1 MKCFKHDIIFIYGYG
16 DLVSVEPV
24 YLHLWTWNKKYLWFF
39 FVLYN
44 ILLDPFIG
52 CNESIFDGLSSFSAP
67 TCYLMATH
75 NTYLYEAVLNR
86 ISHGTDSSHVW
97 KIRSDLSRG
106 VKNSTEFFTAAE
118 RIPHLSVT
126 NSFGI
131 SFIYST
137 QTYLSPFKKS
147 LKKVPFF
154 THGFLTNVI
163 VTAYDIKHTINHLI
177 QFRGNIFF
185 FSCISFNRVIDLLFI
200 VLLFLTSN
208 IIGYHKMK

>member
-1 MKCFKHDIIFIYGYG
+1 MSTYCIEAN
-16 DLVSVEPV
+16 LC
-24 YLHLWTWNKKYLWFF
+24 
-39 FVLYN
+39 N
-44 ILLDPFIG
+44 I
-52 CNESIFDGLSSFSAP
+52 A
-67 TCYLMATH
+67 M
-75 NTYLYEAVLNR
+75 LNR

-137 QTYLSPFKKS
+137 QTYLSPFKKKK

-154 THGFLTNVI
+154 MHGFLTNVF
-163 VTAYDIKHTINHLI
+163 VTAHDIKHKINHLI
-177 QFRGNIFF
+177 QFL
-185 FSCISFNRVIDLLFI
+185 SYHASFNRVIDLLFI

-208 IIGYHKMK
+208 IIGCHKMK

>member
-1 MKCFKHDIIFIYGYG
+1 MPRSGRLIWVYTVC
-16 DLVSVEPV
+16 PV
-24 YLHLWTWNKKYLWFF
+24 L
-39 FVLYN
+39 
-44 ILLDPFIG
+44 ILPI
-52 CNESIFDGLSSFSAP
+52 
-67 TCYLMATH
+67 LMVKMV
-75 NTYLYEAVLNR
+75 AVLNR
-86 ISHGTDSSHVW
+86 ISPGTDSSHVW

-106 VKNSTEFFTAAE
+106 VKNSIEFFTAAE

-137 QTYLSPFKKS
+137 QTYLSPFKKKK

-154 THGFLTNVI
+154 FMHGFLTNVF

-185 FSCISFNRVIDLLFI
+185 LSCISFNRVIDLLFI

>member
-1 MKCFKHDIIFIYGYG
+1 MG
-16 DLVSVEPV
+16 
-24 YLHLWTWNKKYLWFF
+24 
-39 FVLYN
+39 
-44 ILLDPFIG
+44 
-52 CNESIFDGLSSFSAP
+52 
-67 TCYLMATH
+67 
-75 NTYLYEAVLNR
+75 
-86 ISHGTDSSHVW
+86 

-137 QTYLSPFKKS
+137 QTYLSPFKKT
-147 LKKVPFF
+147 LKKFLFF
-154 THGFLTNVI
+154 MHGFLTNVF

-177 QFRGNIFF
+177 QFRGNIFSL
-185 FSCISFNRVIDLLFI
+185 SCISFNRVTDLLFI

>member
-1 MKCFKHDIIFIYGYG
+1 MLRVLIRCASPRRFYGVPTTCFRG
-16 DLVSVEPV
+16 E
-24 YLHLWTWNKKYLWFF
+24 FF
-39 FVLYN
+39 RA
-44 ILLDPFIG
+44 
-52 CNESIFDGLSSFSAP
+52 EKR
-67 TCYLMATH
+67 LMWSYA
-75 NTYLYEAVLNR
+75 AVLNR

-97 KIRSDLSRG
+97 KIRSDLSSG
-106 VKNSTEFFTAAE
+106 AKNSTEFFTAAE

-137 QTYLSPFKKS
+137 QTYLSPFKK
-147 LKKVPFF
+147 KKKKKKTQKKCLFF
-154 THGFLTNVI
+154 THGFLTNVF
-163 VTAYDIKHTINHLI
+163 VTAYDTKHTINHLI

-200 VLLFLTSN
+200 VLLFLTLN